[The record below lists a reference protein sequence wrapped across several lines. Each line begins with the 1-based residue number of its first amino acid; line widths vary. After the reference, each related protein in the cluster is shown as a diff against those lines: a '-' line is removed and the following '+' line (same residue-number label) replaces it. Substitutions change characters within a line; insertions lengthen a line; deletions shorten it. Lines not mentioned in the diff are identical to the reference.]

1 MSDPQPKPR
10 QPKRT
15 RAQEEAAEWL
25 ARLGNHSITTKTVR
39 EFRDWRD
46 DPANDAAYEE
56 AEAFWEA
63 SGRHAADPEIT
74 RMTQEALDR
83 GKRRAGGWRAWLR
96 GPRLAGTLTLASIAA
111 IGGGYL
117 VVQQLTPTYGTRDIE
132 QKVVR
137 LEDGSRVH
145 LNVES
150 QVKVAF
156 RDGERRLT
164 LTRGEAYFDVAHDAR
179 RPFIV
184 EVDGA
189 QVRALGT
196 KFDVRRRN
204 GGVQVTLVQ
213 GSVRVSPDAGQGG
226 PVVLRPNQQAML
238 SRGAAIRTAAIDATR
253 TTSWTTGRLV
263 FRDTPL
269 AAAVAE
275 VNRYSGQKVELVG
288 AGLEARPVSGF
299 FDVGDAESFARGMAE
314 LLELGLTRGPGGAWR
329 LAPGAQ
335 NTSTAGV

>member
-1 MSDPQPKPR
+1 MSDPAPR
-10 QPKRT
+10 RT

-25 ARLGNHSITTKTVR
+25 ARLGNHSISTKTVR

-46 DPANDAAYEE
+46 DPANDAAYVE

-63 SGRHAADPEIT
+63 SGEHAADPEII
-74 RMTQEALDR
+74 RMTREALDR
-83 GKRRAGGWRAWLR
+83 GKRRSGWRAWLR
-96 GPRLAGTLTLASIAA
+96 GPRLAGAVTLASIAA
-111 IGGGYL
+111 VGGGYL
-117 VVQQLTPTYGTRDIE
+117 AVQQLTPTYGTQDIE

-145 LNVES
+145 LNVDS
-150 QVKVAF
+150 RVKVAF

-164 LTRGEAYFDVAHDAR
+164 LTRGEAFFDVAHDAR

-184 EVDGA
+184 VVDSA

-196 KFDVRRRN
+196 KFDVRRRG

-213 GSVRVSPDAGQGG
+213 GSVRVSPDAGQGA
-226 PVVLRPNQQAML
+226 PVVLRPNQAAL
-238 SRGAAIRTAAIDATR
+238 LTRGAAIRTTAIDATR

-275 VNRYSGQKVELVG
+275 VNRYSAQKVEL
-288 AGLEARPVSGF
+288 AGPSLDARPVSGF
-299 FDVGDAESFARGMAE
+299 FDVGDAESFARGVADFHD
-314 LLELGLTRGPGGAWR
+314 LSLTRAPDGDWR
-329 LAPGAQ
+329 LAPAPPPATGPGA
-335 NTSTAGV
+335 

>member
-1 MSDPQPKPR
+1 MSDPA
-10 QPKRT
+10 PKRT

-25 ARLGNHSITTKTVR
+25 ARLGNHSISTKTVR

-46 DPANDAAYEE
+46 DPSNDAAYAE

-63 SGRHAADPEIT
+63 SGEHAADPEIT

-83 GKRRAGGWRAWLR
+83 GKRRTGGWRAWLR
-96 GPRLAGTLTLASIAA
+96 GPRLAGALTLASIAA
-111 IGGGYL
+111 VGGGYL
-117 VVQQLTPTYGTRDIE
+117 AIQQFTPAYGTQDIE

-145 LNVES
+145 LNVDS
-150 QVKVAF
+150 RVRVAF
-156 RDGERRLT
+156 REGERRLT
-164 LTRGEAYFDVAHDAR
+164 LTRGEAFFDVAHDAG

-184 EVDGA
+184 EVGGA

-204 GGVQVTLVQ
+204 GDVQVTLLQ
-213 GSVRVSPDAGQGG
+213 GSVRVSPDAGQGA
-226 PVVLRPNQQAML
+226 PVVLRPNEQAL
-238 SRGAAIRTAAIDATR
+238 LRRGAVIRTAAIDATR

-269 AAAVAE
+269 AAAIAE
-275 VNRYSGQKVELVG
+275 VNRYSDRKVELSG
-288 AGLEARPVSGF
+288 PGLDARPVSGF
-299 FDVGDAESFARGMAE
+299 FDVGDAESFARGVADFHD
-314 LLELGLTRGPGGAWR
+314 LSLTRAPDGNWR
-329 LAPGAQ
+329 LAPAPAAPGPGA
-335 NTSTAGV
+335 

>member
-1 MSDPQPKPR
+1 MSDPR
-10 QPKRT
+10 PKRT

-25 ARLGNHSITTKTVR
+25 ARLGHHSISTQTVR
-39 EFRDWRD
+39 DFRDWRD
-46 DPANDAAYEE
+46 DPANDAAYTE
-56 AEAFWEA
+56 AEAFWDA
-63 SGRHAADPEIT
+63 SGQHAADPEIL
-74 RMTQEALDR
+74 RMTREALER
-83 GKRRAGGWRAWLR
+83 GQRRTGGWRGWLR
-96 GPRLAGTLTLASIAA
+96 GPRLAGALTLAALAA
-111 IGGGYL
+111 AGGTYL
-117 VVQQLTPTYGTRDIE
+117 ALDHLTPTYGTQAIE

-145 LNVES
+145 LNVDS

-164 LTRGEAYFDVAHDAR
+164 LTRGEAFFDVAHDAR

-184 EVDGA
+184 EVGSA

-204 GGVQVTLVQ
+204 GDVQVTLLQ
-213 GSVRVSPDAGQGG
+213 GSVRVSPDAGQGA
-226 PVVLRPNQQAML
+226 PVVLRANQQAQIT
-238 SRGAAIRTAAIDATR
+238 RGAAIRTTAIDATR

-275 VNRYSGQKVELVG
+275 VNRYSAQKVELAGPGLG
-288 AGLEARPVSGF
+288 AQPISGF
-299 FDVGDAESFARGMAE
+299 FDVGDAESFARGAAGFHD
-314 LLELGLTRGPGGAWR
+314 LSLTRGPDGTWR
-329 LAPGAQ
+329 LAPAPPTPGA
-335 NTSTAGV
+335 